1 MLRTP
6 PSPDRVTPPD
16 DPALVA
22 RVHDGDA
29 EALATLFRRHAAWL
43 HRVVRRV
50 VDSDD
55 EADDVVQE
63 LFVGLPEALAHY
75 VERGAL
81 AAWLARVA
89 LRIALARRRRDRR
102 REERAP
108 RDADAHL
115 FHATTCPTDDTLL
128 DRVSVEAAVAR
139 LPEPLSHVV
148 LIVGTGAITIGQPP
162 SRAAPRS
169 PTRSA
174 APLRS
179 ATRSPTFPPST
190 PGSLGGPR
198 SATGSAAGR
207 SSGRAC
213 AASLS

>member
-108 RDADAHL
+108 GDADAHL
-115 FHATTCPTDDTLL
+115 FHGTTCPTDDTLL
-128 DRVSVEAAVAR
+128 DRVALEAAVAR
-139 LPEPLSHVV
+139 LPEPLRHVV
-148 LIVGTGAITIGQPP
+148 LLRIVAGCSHADVAATLGISEGAARVRLH
-162 SRAAPRS
+162 RALHLLHR
-169 PTRSA
+169 
-174 APLRS
+174 
-179 ATRSPTFPPST
+179 
-190 PGSLGGPR
+190 SLGPE
-198 SATGSAAGR
+198 
-207 SSGRAC
+207 
-213 AASLS
+213 